1 MINAMLMGSP
11 LNCCNT
17 AAECKAYVKFSFN
30 SAAKAYKLYLL
41 NKISPIVY
49 WILRRGSE
57 EDANM
62 KRLLMQLSY
71 AMTVCL
77 IVMLSPVTAL
87 AADNTISDAEL
98 DQMLAPIA
106 LYPDTVLTHIL
117 IASTYPLEVVQADR
131 WAKRNKKLSSQA
143 AVDAV
148 EDESWDP
155 SVKALV
161 AFPQILARLS
171 DDLNWTEQL
180 GEAFLQDETQVL
192 ARVQLLRHK
201 ADKQGSL
208 NDTQHVVVER
218 DREVIIIEPAR
229 KEVVYVPVYDTR
241 VVYGNWWWP
250 AYPPVYWH
258 NVGGH
263 YSNHSV
269 SWGVSVNVN
278 PWFYFGVFDWHQ
290 RHIIVNHNY
299 YYSPPRY
306 YPRRRVHFTNS
317 HRWYHDSY
325 HRRGVHYR
333 HPRLNK
339 QYNGGYGPKQYTQE
353 YKGTRQHTGTR
364 EYKGQP
370 NRGYRNEYN
379 LKRELT
385 RETGP
390 VYQRRS
396 AEQVNIP
403 NRFNAQPERPVR
415 RRDHATTTRELRN
428 EQRAKMPSVNNAQPV
443 ERTQRRAQHAEDTRI
458 KLMQDRPASAVIS
471 QQQRALSQRP
481 VANSQQ
487 QQRTI
492 STSSRSSERSHTVR
506 QQPAAPVVQQA
517 RPRPERQMA
526 KPAVRESQPHRQT
539 VISRRQDQRSID

>member
-1 MINAMLMGSP
+1 
-11 LNCCNT
+11 
-17 AAECKAYVKFSFN
+17 
-30 SAAKAYKLYLL
+30 
-41 NKISPIVY
+41 
-49 WILRRGSE
+49 
-57 EDANM
+57 M

-77 IVMLSPVTAL
+77 IFMLSPVAAS
-87 AADNTISDAEL
+87 AADNTISEAEL

-131 WAKRNKKLSSQA
+131 WLKRHKKLSGQQ

-148 EDESWDP
+148 EDENWDP

-161 AFPQILARLS
+161 AFPQILTRLS
-171 DDLNWTEQL
+171 DDLSWTEQL
-180 GEAFLQDETQVL
+180 GEAFLQDETEVL
-192 ARVQLLRHK
+192 SRVQLLRQK
-201 ADKQGSL
+201 AYKQGSL

-218 DREVIIIEPAR
+218 DRDIIIIEPAR
-229 KEVVYVPVYDTR
+229 KEVIYVPVYDTR

-263 YSNHSV
+263 YTNNAI

-278 PWFYFGVFDWHQ
+278 PWFYFGVFDWQQ

-317 HRWYHDSY
+317 NRWYHDSY

-339 QYNGGYGPKQYTQE
+339 QYNGGYGPKQYT
-353 YKGTRQHTGTR
+353 K

-370 NRGYRNEYN
+370 NRGYRRDNYN
-379 LKRELT
+379 GDYNKTQVT
-385 RETGP
+385 RENRP
-390 VYQRRS
+390 AYQRRS
-396 AEQVNIP
+396 ADQVTISN
-403 NRFNAQPERPVR
+403 QPKRNLTNSTNLRQDRVQNDR
-415 RRDHATTTRELRN
+415 INNRRDHATTTRELRS
-428 EQRAKMPSVNNAQPV
+428 EQRTQGPVVDRTQPV
-443 ERTQRRAQHAEDTRI
+443 ERVQRRSQQHEETRV
-458 KLMQDRPASAVIS
+458 KLMQERPASAVMPNS
-471 QQQRALSQRP
+471 QRVMTQQRSQHRTQERSQQRQVVNTPQAREQQRSNHSAVRQQASQQRAVQQSRP
-481 VANSQQ
+481 VQQ
-487 QQRTI
+487 TIPAQQTR
-492 STSSRSSERSHTVR
+492 
-506 QQPAAPVVQQA
+506 AAA
-517 RPRPERQMA
+517 T
-526 KPAVRESQPHRQT
+526 VRESRPQAQRQT
-539 VISRRQDQRSID
+539 VTSRRHDQRSID